1 MQPFTK
7 YLRNGSIKIKNGGM
21 TMKKWTYLLC
31 GILIG
36 AIVSTSTSVA
46 AAQIKSLIGQK
57 VTGELSIVVNG
68 KELDDKGVV
77 VNGRTNAPVRAIAEA
92 IGGDLTLSKD
102 TVTITTSSST
112 NTVISLDGKYY
123 TKYDL
128 INEKTKLES
137 NLERTRESL
146 SNEESKADDM
156 KDKIGIEKDLWS
168 AQIRDL
174 GNKIKTTE
182 EQLEKINDA
191 LKEFE

>member
-1 MQPFTK
+1 
-7 YLRNGSIKIKNGGM
+7 
-21 TMKKWTYLLC
+21 MKKWTYLLC